1 MIRVV
6 LADDHAIV
14 LGGLQRLL
22 AETGDIEVVGTA
34 ADGRQALKLC
44 LGAGLAWDLLVLDL
58 SLPRVGGQEV
68 LRRVRE
74 ALPEARVVVLSMYP
88 EDQYAQQLRR
98 DGAAAYVSKSSPP
111 ETLVDAIRA
120 VMAHGSWSHRE
131 TPKAGDESARAPAEA
146 LPHRSLSSREL
157 QVFNLLFEGQTVTDI
172 AAQLDLH
179 ASTVSNH
186 LRSIKTKLNV
196 NTVAEIVRYAHR
208 VGLID

>member
-22 AETGDIEVVGTA
+22 AETGDIEVVGTV

-44 LGAGLAWDLLVLDL
+44 LGGGLAWDVLVLDL

-74 ALPEARVVVLSMYP
+74 ALPEARVLVLSMYP
-88 EDQYAQQLRR
+88 EDQYAQQIKR
-98 DGAAAYVSKSSPP
+98 DGAAAYVSKASPP

-120 VMAHGSWSHRE
+120 VMANGTWVSPGA
-131 TPKAGDESARAPAEA
+131 PKDDAKTAGEA

-157 QVFNLLFEGQTVTDI
+157 QVFNLVFEGQTVTDI

-186 LRSIKTKLNV
+186 LRAIKTKLNV

>member
-22 AETGDIEVVGTA
+22 AETGDVEVVGVA
-34 ADGRQALKLC
+34 SDGRQALKLC
-44 LGAGLAWDLLVLDL
+44 LGGLAWDVLVLDL
-58 SLPRVGGQEV
+58 SLPRVGGIEV
-68 LRRVRE
+68 LRRVR
-74 ALPEARVVVLSMYP
+74 AARPDAKVVVLSMYP
-88 EDQYAQQLRR
+88 EEQYAPQLRR
-98 DGAAAYVSKSSPP
+98 DGAAAYVSKSRPP

-120 VMAHGSWSHRE
+120 VSSGE
-131 TPKAGDESARAPAEA
+131 PVTPEPPAAPDA

-157 QVFNLLFEGQTVTDI
+157 QVFNLVFEGHSVTDI

-186 LRSIKTKLNV
+186 LRAIKAKLEV
-196 NTVAEIVRYAHR
+196 NSVAEIVRYAHR